1 MRSTYKTEFPD
12 FDYDIPQLPDGFVD
26 VSWHNNVS
34 PSFEK
39 SLKDNLS
46 LTLWVNYLDESKR
59 ECGGD
64 RFLVIVHIKDNLDD
78 QLYCSDFESFDDA
91 IYAINDILANEVT
104 Q

>member
-1 MRSTYKTEFPD
+1 MKSLYKTEFPN

-34 PSFEK
+34 PSFK
-39 SLKDNLS
+39 RQLKDNLT
-46 LTLWVNYLDESKR
+46 LTLWIDYLDESKR

-64 RFLVIVHIKDNLDD
+64 QFLVIVHIED
-78 QLYCSDFESFDDA
+78 QIEDVLYESDFESFDDA
-91 IYAINDILANEVT
+91 IRAINDILANEAT

>member
-1 MRSTYKTEFPD
+1 MKSLYKAAFPD
-12 FDYDIPQLPDGFVD
+12 FDYDVPQLPDGFVD

-39 SLKDNLS
+39 PLKDGLC
-46 LTLWVNYLDESKR
+46 LTLWIDYTDESKR

-64 RFLVIVHIKDNLDD
+64 QFLVIVHIKDQIEDVV
-78 QLYCSDFESFDDA
+78 YESDFESFDDA
-91 IYAINDILANEVT
+91 IHAINDILANEAS